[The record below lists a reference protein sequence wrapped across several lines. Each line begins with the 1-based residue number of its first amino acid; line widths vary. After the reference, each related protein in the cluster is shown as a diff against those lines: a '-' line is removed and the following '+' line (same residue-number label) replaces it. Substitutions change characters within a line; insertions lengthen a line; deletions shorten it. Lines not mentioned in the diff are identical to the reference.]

1 MPFWTRVA
9 TGLEITVWGMGL
21 VFLLLALLWGFLTLL
36 LRLDNPEASDKTSAG
51 GAWGMAGR
59 AAPSM
64 PAELT
69 AAIALAVMTHRDI
82 LRKQAAPTMRSHWP
96 GSILFAN
103 RWVAAGRHLQTQ
115 SWHPRKR

>member
-1 MPFWTRVA
+1 MWA
-9 TGLEITVWGMGL
+9 
-21 VFLLLALLWGFLTLL
+21 FLTVL
-36 LRLDNPEASDKTSAG
+36 LRADNPAASGEPAAG
-51 GAWGMAGR
+51 NAWGTVGST
-59 AAPSM
+59 APSI

-69 AAIALAVMTHRDI
+69 AAIALAVMTHRDL

>member
-1 MPFWTRVA
+1 MDFWTRIA
-9 TGLEITVWGMGL
+9 TGVEISIWGMGL
-21 VFLLLALLWGFLTLL
+21 VFLLLAVLWAFLTVL
-36 LRLDNPEASDKTSAG
+36 LRVDNPAASHEPAAG
-51 GAWGMAGR
+51 NAWGAAGPT
-59 AAPSM
+59 APPI

-69 AAIALAVMTHRDI
+69 AAVALAVMTHRDL

-115 SWHPRKR
+115 SWHPHKR